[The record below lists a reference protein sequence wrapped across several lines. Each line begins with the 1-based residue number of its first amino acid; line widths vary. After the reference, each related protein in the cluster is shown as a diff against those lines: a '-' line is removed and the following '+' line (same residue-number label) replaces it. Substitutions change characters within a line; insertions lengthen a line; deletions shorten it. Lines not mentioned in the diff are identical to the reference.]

1 MSDNN
6 HQALPFF
13 VRFLEGQC
21 EDLSAEEMDQVQGG
35 LNLTNF
41 KLKQKHPPENIVV
54 SNKHLADQLV
64 VEHSRGFITNAY
76 PSDREGP
83 GGY

>member
-1 MSDNN
+1 MSHSN

-13 VRFLEGQC
+13 ARFLEGQC
-21 EDLSAEEMDQVQGG
+21 EDLSVEEMDQVQGG

-41 KLKQKHPPENIVV
+41 KLKQKHPSENIVY
-54 SNKHLADQLV
+54 NKHLADQLGIV
-64 VEHSRGFITNAY
+64 IDHSRAMTNAY

-83 GGY
+83 DGY